1 MAPSTRKRKSTM
13 IDPFDSPKAS
23 KKRLRTLRPRKD
35 AIHPFTELPS
45 ELQLRIMG
53 FCDSKTLSAFSLLS
67 NHFRELSLRVM
78 WETQPVETYI
88 KNFDQLDEH
97 EDLRFAIRHLAIRK
111 QSAPNRSR
119 FSGVAKRLV
128 TRFPKN
134 YFPGLQE
141 FTIEYEPAASD
152 YFVTIINTLSKY
164 QPKRLKAININVMYR
179 WSALNSTVNK
189 DPSHSAIT
197 YPTGL
202 TTVNLEFRYT
212 GQTLAFDPMKVFD
225 ANSDT
230 VTTAKAYLGTW
241 YNHFSPKPCPNVTTL
256 YATQEQYDR
265 NCAKDLSKKF
275 LNTERLILTAPSCG
289 ILWEGADLTTLM
301 EKYAD
306 WRYFSRAKFVEL
318 TYSHGVRYGRNDI
331 DLRDSILKNI
341 KFLVRRWISDGDMPE
356 LEEVQVMRFEP
367 LKNMT
372 THSFTFQI
380 EIKEARRVVVTSEV
394 TKLPDEIKLEK
405 EKEEKEKAERET
417 EEKGKVEKEKEVKV
431 KAEKEKEVKVKAE
444 KETAKGNNMED
455 VVLTNPAAT

>member
-1 MAPSTRKRKSTM
+1 MAPSTRKRKAAI
-13 IDPFDSPKAS
+13 IDPFDSPNAS

-97 EDLRFAIRHLAIRK
+97 EDLRLAVRHLAIRK

-128 TRFPKN
+128 TRFPRN

-141 FTIEYEPAASD
+141 FTIEYETAASD

-164 QPKRLKAININVMYR
+164 QPKRLKTINIHVIYR
-179 WSALNSTVNK
+179 WRALNSTINK
-189 DPSHSAIT
+189 DPPHSNII

-202 TTVNLEFRYT
+202 TTVNLECKYT
-212 GQTLAFDPMKVFD
+212 GQTLVFDPMKVFD
-225 ANSDT
+225 ANSGT
-230 VTTAKAYLGTW
+230 VTTAKAYLGAW
-241 YNHFSPKPCPNVTTL
+241 YNHFSLKPCPNVTTL
-256 YATQEQYDR
+256 YAKQDQYDR

-275 LNTERLILTAPSCG
+275 PNTERLILTAPSCG
-289 ILWEGADLTTLM
+289 VLWPGADLATLM

-318 TYSHGVRYGRNDI
+318 TYSHGVRYGRNDV
-331 DLRDSILKNI
+331 DLRDSILKNT
-341 KFLVRRWISDGDMPE
+341 KFLVRRWISDGEMPE

-372 THSFTFQI
+372 NHSFTFQI
-380 EIKEARRVVVTSEV
+380 EIKEARRVVVTSKI

-405 EKEEKEKAERET
+405 EKEEKER
-417 EEKGKVEKEKEVKV
+417 
-431 KAEKEKEVKVKAE
+431 AE
-444 KETAKGNNMED
+444 KETEKKEKVEKGVEVKVEETAKGISF
-455 VVLTNPAAT
+455 